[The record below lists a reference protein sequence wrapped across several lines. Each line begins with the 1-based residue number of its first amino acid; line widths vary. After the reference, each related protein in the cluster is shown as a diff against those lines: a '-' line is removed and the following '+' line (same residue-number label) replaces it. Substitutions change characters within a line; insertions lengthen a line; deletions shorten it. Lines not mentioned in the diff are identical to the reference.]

1 MTAPNVVTGGPV
13 RAAIVGTG
21 YIAEFHVRGIQ
32 NAREVELVAV
42 CDSNATVA
50 KAFAAGLGVPAYS
63 SLQTL
68 LAEQRV
74 DVVHLLVPPD
84 LHYPLAKVVLEAG
97 ANVFIEKPMCVSA
110 EETRDLLDL
119 AGAKGLTIGV
129 NHSMLFEGAFQ
140 RLRDHVRNGDLGPLD
155 HVTFNHFAELA
166 FIRFGPFGNWMLR
179 EPGNALLEIGPHPVS
194 GLVDL
199 LGVPDEI
206 QVAADRDIVLPGGAR
221 AYRRWRIH
229 TRVGRTAA
237 DINIE
242 LGPGFPQRTI
252 AVRGLLGTALAD
264 LDSNICTIDRR
275 TPASPDFDRHKRG
288 VSIASQV
295 SAQARSTLADYILTK
310 AKLRRRGN
318 PYQLSIMNSIAA
330 FYDGL
335 RSPAGLDSR
344 ITGETGRS
352 VIETCETIIR
362 KAKLKGRVETT
373 RVGPSPGSNRRSWS
387 WAVRASSGAS

>member
-63 SLQTL
+63 SLQTM

-84 LHYPLAKVVLEAG
+84 LHHPLAKVALEAG

-252 AVRGLLGTALAD
+252 AVRGLLGTALAAFRFPEGAIPPFEH
-264 LDSNICTIDRR
+264 LHDRQADTR
-275 TPASPDFDRHKRG
+275 KSRFRP
-288 VSIASQV
+288 
-295 SAQARSTLADYILTK
+295 AQARRLDCVAGECAGPLDTCRLHSDEGQAAPPWQPVPAVDHEQHRGL
-310 AKLRRRGN
+310 LRR
-318 PYQLSIMNSIAA
+318 AA
-330 FYDGL
+330 L
-335 RSPAGLDSR
+335 ACR
-344 ITGETGRS
+344 
-352 VIETCETIIR
+352 
-362 KAKLKGRVETT
+362 
-373 RVGPSPGSNRRSWS
+373 PG
-387 WAVRASSGAS
+387 